1 MVLSRAT
8 SLQLDINDEQ
18 NDNVDYI
25 EEIKENIRE
34 RGKGQE
40 LSSRTRGRLFECYD
54 DGHNKLANMTMQ
66 RNNPNPI
73 TYTNTNNTISTN
85 GTATFIDES
94 HLYYNDQ
101 SHQMSTLTL
110 YGKSTTLS
118 TTTTKCMISTMKTTA
133 TVNGIVEPQ
142 QNTAQ
147 IDTSSNNSTWRDH
160 RQKSLKDEK
169 FETNTDNLRFND
181 KINFKKITP
190 EIWNDFHNTLWD
202 EYYSNP
208 NTTRIP

>member
-1 MVLSRAT
+1 
-8 SLQLDINDEQ
+8 
-18 NDNVDYI
+18 
-25 EEIKENIRE
+25 
-34 RGKGQE
+34 
-40 LSSRTRGRLFECYD
+40 
-54 DGHNKLANMTMQ
+54 MQ
-66 RNNPNPI
+66 RNKPNPI

-110 YGKSTTLS
+110 YGKSTTFS

-147 IDTSSNNSTWRDH
+147 IDTTLDSSSNNSTWVSRLFG
-160 RQKSLKDEK
+160 R
-169 FETNTDNLRFND
+169 
-181 KINFKKITP
+181 
-190 EIWNDFHNTLWD
+190 
-202 EYYSNP
+202 
-208 NTTRIP
+208 